1 MRNILVTAVLAA
13 WVSGCVYDDAGVDP
27 ADVAPLRHRLG
38 GRAVLGLEDSS
49 AITVTATDVDGVALP
64 TMRAIITGGRA
75 AVRTT
80 ADGVLVVEALEIDLS
95 DVTVPAGAVSP
106 ETIDV
111 TDLQLRLGIQ
121 LAVAPTWSEDGR
133 TAIGTGR
140 ADLLLDWSIAN
151 DNGVF
156 PMSTRKL
163 EDTPFEV
170 EVYLDER
177 DDVRARIATSVDGEL
192 SRYLDRI
199 ALSDFAMELD
209 ATSYLPVD

>member
-1 MRNILVTAVLAA
+1 MRTILVTAVLAA
-13 WVSGCVYDDAGVDP
+13 WVSGCIYDDAGVDP
-27 ADVAPLRHRLG
+27 AEVAPLRYRLG
-38 GRAVLGLEDSS
+38 GRAVLALEDTS

-64 TMRAIITGGRA
+64 TMRAVITGGRT
-75 AVRTT
+75 AVRATET
-80 ADGVLVVEALEIDLS
+80 GVLVVEALEIDLS

-111 TDLQLRLGIQ
+111 TELQLRLGIQ
-121 LAVAPTWSEDGR
+121 LAVVPTWSEDGR
-133 TAIGTGR
+133 TAVGTGR
-140 ADLLLDWSIAN
+140 ADLLLDWAIAN

-170 EVYLDER
+170 EVYLDEH

-199 ALSDFAMELD
+199 ALSNFAMALD
-209 ATSYLPVD
+209 ATSYLAVD